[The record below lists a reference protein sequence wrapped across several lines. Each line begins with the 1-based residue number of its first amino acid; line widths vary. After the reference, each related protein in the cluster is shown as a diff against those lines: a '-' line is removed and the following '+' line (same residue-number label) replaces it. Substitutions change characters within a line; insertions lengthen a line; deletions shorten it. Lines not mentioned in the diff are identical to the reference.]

1 MTSLSSLDV
10 IVIVIKDVIT
20 VNSFIVGYSFNHD
33 TFPDTAAAADD
44 DDNDD
49 NDDDENDD
57 FSVHFYGSV

>member
-44 DDNDD
+44 DDD
-49 NDDDENDD
+49 NDDENDD

>member
-44 DDNDD
+44 DDDDD
-49 NDDDENDD
+49 NDDENDD